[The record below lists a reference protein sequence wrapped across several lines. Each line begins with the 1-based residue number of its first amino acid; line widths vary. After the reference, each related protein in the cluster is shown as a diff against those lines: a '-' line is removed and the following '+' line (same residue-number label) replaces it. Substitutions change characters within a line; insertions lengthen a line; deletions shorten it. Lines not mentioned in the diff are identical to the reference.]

1 MAPWEWRLHIF
12 SEQVGQEEDEALAWL
27 RDVPP
32 KATSLNPKASVQ
44 AAWGA
49 WSALEAGAEEEEELF
64 GSEQE
69 LGAN

>member
-1 MAPWEWRLHIF
+1 MACWEWRLHIF
-12 SEQVGQEEDEALAWL
+12 SEVGPQEEDEALAWL

-32 KATSLNPKASVQ
+32 KATSLNPKSVQ